1 VTCIYGLAVVDADA
15 ERLLALLTS
24 LPSLR
29 SIRGLDAVSGLT
41 LRPSPGAAVAAA
53 QDFLALAARVIGRCS
68 CLHDLQLVINLADK
82 PADRVP
88 ATFWQ
93 YLAKAR
99 ALEHL
104 TLTIRSGAA
113 DAHAGLAPTNV
124 SNLITGLAGL
134 SRLRTLTLSLDIACE
149 GATLPACMSR
159 LVQLTS
165 LSLKHLH
172 NLRCAPGWARLPA
185 LECLMFEQC
194 GFARDGEE
202 ALPGMDALVSLTKL
216 AVAECSGLTVLPP
229 SLWRLP
235 RLRRLVHWTR
245 CLAPVASPPVSAPCF
260 AFLDSL
266 SLSSDLP
273 TWPAC
278 VLAMTRLVN
287 LALTG
292 SHFERLPEGVSA
304 LTALTYLCLGRHYA
318 PGEIGGSLDARALGN
333 LACFPSLRALSFDHC
348 SVLFN
353 SSFSAAVAHPCLEH
367 LVLIKSY
374 PACGPSCQAFLFFVL
389 ALMQQGRAGLLHGL
403 GSIVQGAGQQDSQS
417 FRGAL
422 HAVGF
427 AVHDENSDSASANSD
442 SASADDE
449 DD

>member
-1 VTCIYGLAVVDADA
+1 VTCIYGLAVVDSDA

-41 LRPSPGAAVAAA
+41 LRPPPGAAVAAA
-53 QDFLALAARVIGRCS
+53 QDFLALAARAIGRCS
-68 CLHDLQLVINLADK
+68 CLHDLQLVINLFDK
-82 PADRVP
+82 LTDRVP

-113 DAHAGLAPTNV
+113 DAHGGLATTNV

-172 NLRCAPGWARLPA
+172 SLRCTPGWARLPA

-245 CLAPVASPPVSAPCF
+245 RLAPVASLPCF
-260 AFLDSL
+260 PFLDSL

-287 LALTG
+287 LDLTG
-292 SHFERLPEGVSA
+292 SCFERLPEGVSA

-333 LACFPSLRALSFDHC
+333 LACFPSLHRLGFDHC
-348 SVLFN
+348 SVQFCP
-353 SSFSAAVAHPCLEH
+353 SFPAAAAHPCLED
-367 LVLIKSY
+367 LVLSKSY
-374 PACGPSCQAFLFFVL
+374 PACGLSCQAFLFFVL
-389 ALMQQGRAGLLHGL
+389 ALMQQDRVGVLHVL
-403 GSIVQGAGQQDSQS
+403 DSIVQGAGQQDSQS

-422 HAVGF
+422 RAVGF
-427 AVHDENSDSASANSD
+427 AVHDEDSDSASANSE
-442 SASADDE
+442 SASAGDE